1 MNFLAHIYLSGDSDL
16 VTIGNFMAD
25 GIKGK
30 DYRKYERELQIGILL
45 HREIDTYTDAHL
57 TVRKSTKRLHE
68 KYSHY
73 SGVIVDIL
81 YDHFLAKNWNTYCDI
96 PLNKY
101 VDQFYDSL
109 EAHFDILPLRIQK
122 MMPYMI
128 TNNWLLSYAS
138 VEGIAKV
145 VEKIILNK
153 DYSPKP
159 IKDNIYS
166 FMMNYIKQHPTDQ
179 SNELLILLQENYA
192 DELTN
197 SVAANCLSPISVDT
211 SKRWLLSS
219 TKSWKKLLSGA
230 ITTR

>member
-30 DYRKYERELQIGILL
+30 EYRKYRRELQIGILL
-45 HREIDTYTDAHL
+45 HREIDTYTDAHP

-81 YDHFLAKNWNTYCDI
+81 YDHFLAKNWKSYCDV
-96 PLNKY
+96 PLDKY
-101 VDQFYDSL
+101 VEHFYDSL
-109 EAHFDILPLRIQK
+109 EDNFDIIPLRIQK

-138 VEGIAKV
+138 IEGIAK
-145 VEKIILNK
+145 ILEG
-153 DYSPKP
+153 
-159 IKDNIYS
+159 
-166 FMMNYIKQHPTDQ
+166 MNRRTHNRSQMNLAV
-179 SNELLILLQENYA
+179 NELEEFYEEFEKEFTSFFKELITFAKEKLAY
-192 DELTN
+192 
-197 SVAANCLSPISVDT
+197 LSAQKT
-211 SKRWLLSS
+211 L
-219 TKSWKKLLSGA
+219 
-230 ITTR
+230 